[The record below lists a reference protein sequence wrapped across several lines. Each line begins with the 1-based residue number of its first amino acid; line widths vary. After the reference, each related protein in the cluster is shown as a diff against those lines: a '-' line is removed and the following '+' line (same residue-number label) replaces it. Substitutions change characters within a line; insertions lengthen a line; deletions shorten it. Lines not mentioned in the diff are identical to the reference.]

1 MRVFNPRVRIEEKSV
16 RQFSKGSAKERGRVV
31 RCKMATRPS
40 PEIEEYWPKKVLPN
54 WGRKKSR
61 SSTLGEEVN
70 RHLCTQA
77 SHRWRELW
85 RVLQES
91 RKNFGKKKENRGR
104 TRQWQPPTLPPRI
117 PRVREGEW
125 FLCIERGRRREKIWW
140 ETRSREILWSL
151 TEVSVESGLSGDEN

>member
-104 TRQWQPPTLPPRI
+104 ERVSGSRQLFHQGFQGWEKENFFAS
-117 PRVREGEW
+117 REGEG
-125 FLCIERGRRREKIWW
+125 ERKSDGKLVREKFYD
-140 ETRSREILWSL
+140 R
-151 TEVSVESGLSGDEN
+151 